1 MMRLMVFA
9 IVTLLAALGA
19 GGWRLSVI
27 EARLDKAQHKAA
39 ALAADL
45 SNREKAIDQLNR
57 DSQASRKR
65 EAELR
70 LQQTRPALRR

>member
-57 DSQASRKR
+57 TVRP
-65 EAELR
+65 AENVR
-70 LQQTRPALRR
+70 PNCGYSKTRPALRR

>member
-27 EARLDKAQHKAA
+27 EARLDKAQHKA
-39 ALAADL
+39 
-45 SNREKAIDQLNR
+45 
-57 DSQASRKR
+57 
-65 EAELR
+65 
-70 LQQTRPALRR
+70 RRWPPT